1 MYGSRDRNL
10 IMKRIL
16 YLLLLVVLVL
26 AGCAQEVDL
35 SEINNRLD
43 KLEQTPKHIICR
55 FEGCS
60 ASMRA

>member
-1 MYGSRDRNL
+1 M
-10 IMKRIL
+10 
-16 YLLLLVVLVL
+16 LLLVVLVL